1 MSVLN
6 AVRKIT
12 GEPVVVGP
20 ASLSSEKT
28 ALDVRVYGD
37 ITDLELQAYTA
48 QRLGGLPDQ
57 WRVRWDAA

>member
-37 ITDLELQAYTA
+37 VTDLELQAYAA
-48 QRLGGLPDQ
+48 QERGGRPDQ
-57 WRVRWDAA
+57 WQVRWGAA